1 MLQSSIRRPRGAWKF
16 AYSRIITDISA
27 QVIITML
34 TATMVGVKVC
44 GSTKLRRIPGGGGPA
59 RTPDSCA

>member
-16 AYSRIITDISA
+16 ASSRIITNVSA
-27 QVIITML
+27 HVIITVL

-44 GSTKLRRIPGGGGPA
+44 GSTKLGRIPGGGGTA
-59 RTPDSCA
+59 GTPDSCA